1 VSEDDP
7 SFLIFGPERRFL
19 LATSEGLT
27 AETASV
33 SSFAIDSSTGA
44 LTFLSRQPTE
54 GGEPCHLCLD
64 PTGTFVLVANHENG
78 SVAVFP
84 LDANGRL
91 GPRTDLLQHVGSG
104 PGPTQQGPHAHH
116 VTFDPAGERVLV
128 TDKGIDHVVVYRL
141 NTTTGK
147 LEPNEHPHGR
157 IHAGAAPRHLAFG
170 SGGEFVYVNGEA
182 DMTLVACEYD
192 PATGELREIQ
202 SVSTLP
208 EGATGGGWSTAEV
221 AVAPSGR
228 HVYVSN
234 RGHDSI
240 ACFAVDSATGRLS
253 PAVHISTGGRVPRH
267 FGIHPSGRWLYA
279 ANQESDSI
287 VQFDIDP
294 DTGTLTPT
302 GQVTAVGSPVCILF
316 S

>member
-1 VSEDDP
+1 
-7 SFLIFGPERRFL
+7 
-19 LATSEGLT
+19 
-27 AETASV
+27 
-33 SSFAIDSSTGA
+33 
-44 LTFLSRQPTE
+44 
-54 GGEPCHLCLD
+54 
-64 PTGTFVLVANHENG
+64 
-78 SVAVFP
+78 
-84 LDANGRL
+84 
-91 GPRTDLLQHVGSG
+91 
-104 PGPTQQGPHAHH
+104 
-116 VTFDPAGERVLV
+116 
-128 TDKGIDHVVVYRL
+128 
-141 NTTTGK
+141 
-147 LEPNEHPHGR
+147 
-157 IHAGAAPRHLAFG
+157 
-170 SGGEFVYVNGEA
+170 
-182 DMTLVACEYD
+182 
-192 PATGELREIQ
+192 
-202 SVSTLP
+202 VSTLP

-240 ACFAVDSATGRLS
+240 ACFAIDSASGRLS

-294 DTGTLTPT
+294 NTGTLTPT